1 MTTQYLNVESPE
13 FYQAEYER
21 IYKESWSF
29 IEAFDSLEE
38 FDEWCVRQAFDDP
51 NYELDLIFEDD
62 PRFEE
67 YDDDDYTEEDY
78 ARELDEI
85 LAISENEHE
94 FAVNWCARF

>member
-1 MTTQYLNVESPE
+1 MTITSETAQ
-13 FYQAEYER
+13 QAYER
-21 IYKESWSF
+21 VFKESLSF
-29 IEAFDSLEE
+29 IEAFDSPEE

-67 YDDDDYTEEDY
+67 YDDDEEYTEEDY
-78 ARELDEI
+78 ARELAEI
-85 LAISENEHE
+85 WAISEDEHE

>member
-1 MTTQYLNVESPE
+1 MTTQDLDVDSPE

-21 IYKESWSF
+21 IYKESLPF
-29 IEAFDSLEE
+29 IEAFSSPEE

-51 NYELDLIFEDD
+51 NYELDMVIEDD
-62 PRFEE
+62 E
-67 YDDDDYTEEDY
+67 YTEEDY

-85 LAISENEHE
+85 SAISENEHE

>member
-1 MTTQYLNVESPE
+1 MTTKHLDVCSPE

-21 IYKESWSF
+21 IYKESLPF
-29 IEAFDSLEE
+29 IEAFDSPEE

-51 NYELDLIFEDD
+51 NYELDMVIE
-62 PRFEE
+62 
-67 YDDDDYTEEDY
+67 DDDDDEYTEEDY

-85 LAISENEHE
+85 SAISENEHE